1 MMRYLLLL
9 LLSFFGQIPEGKEG
23 VDLKVVVTNINT
35 QKGSI
40 ELGIFNN
47 SKAFL
52 KKGKEYKF
60 YSQEVSSDTV
70 IFFLKDYKKDDYAI
84 SLYHD
89 VNSDNKC
96 NLNFFGIPV
105 EPYGFSRNFKPKFS
119 KPTFNDCKIT
129 VSQDKA
135 INIALID

>member
-1 MMRYLLLL
+1 MRYLLLL
-9 LLSFFGQIPEGKEG
+9 LLSFFGQVPEDKET

-52 KKGKEYKF
+52 KKGKEYNF

-89 VNSDNKC
+89 VNSDNEC
-96 NLNFFGIPV
+96 NLNFFGIPL
-105 EPYGFSRNFKPKFS
+105 EPYGFSRNFKPKLS
-119 KPTFNDCKIT
+119 KPTFNECKIDASEDRS
-129 VSQDKA
+129 VF
-135 INIALID
+135 IALID